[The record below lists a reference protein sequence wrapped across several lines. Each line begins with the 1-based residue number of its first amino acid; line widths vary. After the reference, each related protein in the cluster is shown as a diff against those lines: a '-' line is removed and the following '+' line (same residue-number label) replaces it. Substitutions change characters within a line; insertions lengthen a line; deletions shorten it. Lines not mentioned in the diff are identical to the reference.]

1 VNQKPNMKGNMSK
14 SVSKGKA
21 LLVTTEHRGVFFG
34 YGESNGEN
42 VITLRDAQMCIY
54 WSSEVKGV
62 LGLATVGPLKGS
74 RVSPPVPVITLQKVT
89 SVTECT
95 PEAEELW
102 KKQPWN

>member
-1 VNQKPNMKGNMSK
+1 MSAK
-14 SVSKGKA
+14 QKA

-34 YGESNGEN
+34 YGERTDGN
-42 VITLRDAQMCIY
+42 VITLSDAQMCIY

-74 RVSPPVPVITLQKVT
+74 RVTPAVPLITLQKVT

-95 PEAEELW
+95 PQAEKVW
-102 KKQPWN
+102 KQLPWN